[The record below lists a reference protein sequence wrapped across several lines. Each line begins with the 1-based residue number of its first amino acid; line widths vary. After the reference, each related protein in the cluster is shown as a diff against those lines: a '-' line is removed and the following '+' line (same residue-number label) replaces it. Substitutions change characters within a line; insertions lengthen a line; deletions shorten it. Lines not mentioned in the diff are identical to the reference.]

1 MFRRTVLKLQH
12 RFFWGVWTRKKQHS
26 PVAHGINLALM
37 MEANQPFAVVF
48 DRGAS
53 LSWWIWRIKELG
65 PSDSHESY
73 ARLSTDRRPKEK
85 RGIVALKAFK
95 VLQVPKFKESLQ
107 RVWVCIYKPIHLV
120 NLCERIPSQSCW
132 YGSHRI
138 SIYEIFMGTCFVP
151 HHFIDPTRFWCTPRQ
166 SSPALEESNSMI
178 VQEHCNFMVGHGV
191 HGAKNISI
199 YLRTCLEVICLDSVV
214 FGLFHVPMLE
224 VWDSGSAWSKRG
236 GKESW
241 PGTTF
246 LYRHVCSK
254 VVDNRWKMKERLGG
268 TSKFEENERNNSY

>member
-12 RFFWGVWTRKKQHS
+12 RFFLGGVWTRKKQHS

-107 RVWVCIYKPIHLV
+107 RVWVCINRFI
-120 NLCERIPSQSCW
+120 W
-132 YGSHRI
+132 
-138 SIYEIFMGTCFVP
+138 SIYV
-151 HHFIDPTRFWCTPRQ
+151 R
-166 SSPALEESNSMI
+166 ESL
-178 VQEHCNFMVGHGV
+178 V
-191 HGAKNISI
+191 
-199 YLRTCLEVICLDSVV
+199 
-214 FGLFHVPMLE
+214 
-224 VWDSGSAWSKRG
+224 
-236 GKESW
+236 
-241 PGTTF
+241 
-246 LYRHVCSK
+246 K
-254 VVDNRWKMKERLGG
+254 VVDMVPVELKSMKISWAPLLC
-268 TSKFEENERNNSY
+268 TSSFHWSNKVLMYPSAI